1 MRNCLGVLSYVNGMH
16 WTDEQLKEIEKCTC
30 LADKSALDGVADTTN
45 SVLKES
51 RHLSD
56 EFDDRYGGN
65 NWCEGRVF
73 TFVY

>member
-45 SVLKES
+45 SALKES
-51 RHLSD
+51 RHLSE
-56 EFDDRYGGN
+56 EF
-65 NWCEGRVF
+65 EKL
-73 TFVY
+73 